1 MEKTLGKRIMEHR
14 KRLGLTQDALAERLG
29 ITAQAISKWEN
40 DLSCPDIAT
49 LPRLAEIF
57 GISVDELLGREAFA
71 KVHQAE
77 VVDDAEHGLHLE
89 HEDGKW
95 EFHWDG
101 GRKSA
106 LFFAIWVL
114 LVGLIY
120 LAAKWFTLDISF
132 WEILWPSFL
141 LVFGIS
147 DIFKSFSVF
156 KLGIALF
163 GGYYLVHNLGL
174 WELDIAGE
182 LIFPICIVLF
192 GISLLVD
199 ALRKPKKPRFTVTKH
214 GGNSKKTNW
223 DCHNDGSGFSCDLS
237 FGERTF
243 PVAVPVLHHG
253 EADCSFG
260 TLVVDLTGCQAV
272 SENCHVAADCSFG
285 ELKILVPRRFAVQ
298 CTESSSFASISFNGH
313 PDSEPSGIINLDADV
328 SFGQIEVE
336 YV

>member
-1 MEKTLGKRIMEHR
+1 MDKTLGKRIMEHR

-57 GISVDELLGREAFA
+57 GISVDELLGREASG
-71 KVHQAE
+71 KVHEAE
-77 VVDDAEHGLHLE
+77 VVNDAEHGLHLE

-101 GRKSA
+101 GRKNG
-106 LFFAIWVL
+106 LTFAVCVLWVGIVYL
-114 LVGLIY
+114 L
-120 LAAKWFTLDISF
+120 AKWFDWNVSF
-132 WEILWPSFL
+132 WGILWPSML
-141 LVFGIS
+141 LIYGLAGI
-147 DIFKSFSVF
+147 FPKFSVF
-156 KLGIALF
+156 KLGLSLF
-163 GGYYLVHNLGL
+163 GGYSLVHNLGI
-174 WELDIAGE
+174 WQFDFAEE

-192 GISLLVD
+192 GIGLLVD
-199 ALRKPKKPRFTVTKH
+199 ALRKPKKPKFTVTKH

-223 DCHNDGSGFSCDLS
+223 DCNNDGSGFSCDLS

-260 TLVVDLTGCQAV
+260 YLEVDLTGCQAV
-272 SENCHVAADCSFG
+272 SDNCHIAADCSFG
-285 ELKILVPRRFAVQ
+285 ELKLLVPKRFNVQ
-298 CTESSSFASISFNGH
+298 CTESSSFAAVSINGQ
-313 PDSEPSGIINLDADV
+313 PDSQPLGTIYLDADV